1 MSLPPRLQKY
11 SPDLD
16 KPHKDEKQTSD
27 AISKTMTEIA
37 DKTFADGGHAL
48 RSVHA
53 KSHGIL
59 KGDFEVLGGLP
70 GPLAQGLF
78 AKPSTYPV
86 VMRFSTIPGDLLDDS
101 ISTPRGLAIKII
113 GVEGSRLEGSEQDSN
128 QDFVMVNGPT
138 FNASDAKAFHK
149 SLKLLAPTTD
159 RIPEVKKGVSA
170 VMRTVEKTLE
180 VFGGQSALAKALGGE
195 PPTHILGET
204 FYSQLPIRY
213 GDFIAKVQL
222 APVSLDLTGLTGK
235 TIDIG
240 RPNIL
245 RELVVDHFRTNS
257 SMWEFRVQLCADLET
272 MPIDDP
278 TKRWDEAE
286 SPFIVV
292 ARLTVGPQPAWS
304 QSRSEAV
311 DDGMSF
317 SPWHGIDEHRPL
329 GELMRIRREVYDRSQ
344 RFRSERNRCPV
355 SEPRNVEGLTS

>member
-1 MSLPPRLQKY
+1 MSIPSHLQRY
-11 SPDLD
+11 SADLD
-16 KPHKDEKQTSD
+16 RPHKDEKQTAD
-27 AISKTMTEIA
+27 AIAKTMTAIA

-59 KGDFEVLGGLP
+59 KGSFEVLAGLP

-78 AKPSTYPV
+78 ARPSTYPV

-113 GVEGSRLEGSEQDSN
+113 GVEGRRLEGSEQGSN
-128 QDFVMVNGPT
+128 QDFVTVNGPT
-138 FNASDAKAFHK
+138 FNAPNAKAFHK

-159 RIPEVKKGVSA
+159 RIPDVKKGVSV

-213 GDFIAKVQL
+213 GDYIAKVQL
-222 APVSLDLTGLTGK
+222 APASADLTSLTGK
-235 TIDIG
+235 AVAIG
-240 RPNIL
+240 QPDIL
-245 RELVVDHFRTNS
+245 RELVVDHFRTNAS
-257 SMWEFRVQLCADLET
+257 VWEFRVQLCADLET

-278 TKRWDEAE
+278 TKRWDEAQ
-286 SPFIVV
+286 SPFITV
-292 ARLTVGPQPAWS
+292 ARLMVDTQPAWNA
-304 QSRSEAV
+304 SRSEAV

-317 SPWHGIDEHRPL
+317 SPWHGIEEHRPL
-329 GELMRIRREVYDRSQ
+329 GELMRVRKEVYDRSQ

-355 SEPRNVEGLTS
+355 REPRTADGL